1 MPYTVTYRDAGIK
14 RHEFDTYVRLLA
26 KRGID
31 WTESQRVPE
40 PGTTNRWLYVWPDRP
55 QAQAFCDEIRRE
67 TGDPNWDVRDLP
79 ESTSV
84 SPGPL
89 MPIVIYMTWQSLGNT
104 FVLHPH
110 SRTAI
115 RRRFPKARQVS
126 SISVEY
132 LTRSDFEQTH
142 GPIWDH
148 IALVLTGLSSEQ
160 LAELGG
166 YRIYDPATEQTVYE
180 SCAVAAP

>member
-104 FVLHPH
+104 LRKQDPG
-110 SRTAI
+110 S
-115 RRRFPKARQVS
+115 RRRRSARVTGA
-126 SISVEY
+126 VERDY
-132 LTRSDFEQTH
+132 TWSGT
-142 GPIWDH
+142 
-148 IALVLTGLSSEQ
+148 T
-160 LAELGG
+160 
-166 YRIYDPATEQTVYE
+166 
-180 SCAVAAP
+180 